1 MQNTPLQEIEDDEID
16 IVGLIK
22 YLWENI
28 LTIIALGMIP
38 VFGFLLFAAV
48 DRQVLGDRYMEAILW
63 VETES
68 DQFKPSSLVSE
79 AILGE
84 IIQEKNLT
92 SRADEL
98 IKNISVTVGYRE
110 MNRQI
115 TEALEKLSRQTSV
128 AKNETVEEVRLRY
141 DNLIAT
147 QGKFLTIT
155 LNLKESKLNPQTA
168 KIVLTA
174 LIDKNNEQ
182 FADGIL
188 LSEVLLAPID
198 LDLFEG
204 LGIISPYTVNNFQG
218 IIFSLQDLMKKVKK
232 SNYNK
237 KGFNQEVMD
246 KRIGYVDFELRKT
259 ISGSQEL
266 RDYFFQELER
276 ELSVE
281 RKKIESVRDALDN
294 ISGKAAEGVTLGGN
308 SEINSEIFDR
318 FLNLGA
324 TVSLVEFQQELMEQK
339 IKLEFRVSEIEE
351 RMNAY
356 TGLRQDREVSQE
368 GYTQILE
375 ETKEIALK
383 MNDFTDSY
391 NQNYNNKFL
400 NMIQL
405 VERRPE
411 SLFNLKW
418 IAIVFVASFG
428 LSFMIFLVRKA
439 FVEKDQPAN

>member
-1 MQNTPLQEIEDDEID
+1 M
-16 IVGLIK
+16 
-22 YLWENI
+22 
-28 LTIIALGMIP
+28 
-38 VFGFLLFAAV
+38 
-48 DRQVLGDRYMEAILW
+48 
-63 VETES
+63 ES
-68 DQFKPSSLVSE
+68 DQFKPFSLVSE
-79 AILGE
+79 AILRE

-128 AKNETVEEVRLRY
+128 ARNETVEEVRLRY

-155 LNLKESKLNPQTA
+155 FDLKKSKLNPQTA

-188 LSEVLLAPID
+188 LSEVLLTPID
-198 LDLFEG
+198 VDLFEG

-246 KRIGYVDFELRKT
+246 KRIGYVDFELRKL
-259 ISGSQEL
+259 ISGSREL

-276 ELSVE
+276 ELAVE
-281 RKKIESVRDALDN
+281 KKKIESVRDALGN

-324 TVSLVEFQQELMEQK
+324 SVSLVEFQQELMKQK
-339 IKLEFRVSEIEE
+339 IELEFRVSEIEE

-368 GYTQILE
+368 RYSQILE
-375 ETKEIALK
+375 ETQEIALK

-439 FVEKDQPAN
+439 FLPKDQLAQ

>member
-1 MQNTPLQEIEDDEID
+1 
-16 IVGLIK
+16 
-22 YLWENI
+22 
-28 LTIIALGMIP
+28 
-38 VFGFLLFAAV
+38 
-48 DRQVLGDRYMEAILW
+48 
-63 VETES
+63 
-68 DQFKPSSLVSE
+68 
-79 AILGE
+79 
-84 IIQEKNLT
+84 
-92 SRADEL
+92 
-98 IKNISVTVGYRE
+98 
-110 MNRQI
+110 
-115 TEALEKLSRQTSV
+115 
-128 AKNETVEEVRLRY
+128 LRY

-155 LNLKESKLNPQTA
+155 FDLKKSKLNPQTA

-182 FADGIL
+182 FADRIL
-188 LSEVLLAPID
+188 LSEVLLSPID
-198 LDLFEG
+198 MDLFEG

-246 KRIGYVDFELRKT
+246 KRIGYVDFELRKL
-259 ISGSQEL
+259 ISGSREL

-276 ELSVE
+276 ELAVE
-281 RKKIESVRDALDN
+281 RKKIESVRDALNN
-294 ISGKAAEGVTLGGN
+294 ISGKAVEGVSLGSK
-308 SEINSEIFDR
+308 SELNSEIFDR

-339 IKLEFRVSEIEE
+339 IELEFRVSEIEE

-439 FVEKDQPAN
+439 FLPKEQTAQ

>member
-1 MQNTPLQEIEDDEID
+1 MQNTPLQEVDGDEID
-16 IVGLIK
+16 LVGLIK
-22 YLWENI
+22 YLWKNI
-28 LTIIALGMIP
+28 LTIFALGLIP
-38 VFGFLLFAAV
+38 VFGFLLYAVV
-48 DRQVLGDRYMEAILW
+48 DRQVLGDRYMEAIIR

-68 DQFKPSSLVSE
+68 QQFKPSSIISE
-79 AILGE
+79 SILGE
-84 IIQEKNLT
+84 IIEEKKLA
-92 SRADEL
+92 SKADEL
-98 IKNISVTVGYRE
+98 IKNLSVTVGYRE

-115 TEALEKLSRQTSV
+115 TESLEKLSRQTAV
-128 AKNETVEEVRLRY
+128 ARNETVEEVRLRY

-147 QGKFLTIT
+147 QGQFLTVT
-155 LNLKESKLNPQTA
+155 LDLKKSKLNPQTA

-182 FADGIL
+182 FADGIM
-188 LSEVLLAPID
+188 LSEVLLTPID

-204 LGIISPYTVNNFQG
+204 LAIVSPYTVNNFQG

-246 KRIGYVDFELRKT
+246 KRIGYVDFELRRL
-259 ISGSQEL
+259 ISGSREL
-266 RDYFFQELER
+266 REYFFQELER

-281 RKKIESVRDALDN
+281 KKKIASVRDALSN
-294 ISGKAAEGVTLGGN
+294 ISGKAAEGISLGGQ
-308 SEINSEIFDR
+308 SEVNAEIFDR

-324 TVSLVEFQQELMEQK
+324 TVSLVEFQQELMKQK
-339 IKLEFRVSEIEE
+339 IDLEFRVSEIEE

-356 TGLRQDREVSQE
+356 TGMRQDREVSQE
-368 GYTQILE
+368 NYTQILG
-375 ETKEIALK
+375 ETKEIAMK
-383 MNDFTDSY
+383 MNDFADSY
-391 NQNYNNKFL
+391 NRNYNNKFL
-400 NMIQL
+400 NMLQL

-428 LSFMIFLVRKA
+428 LSFMFFLIRKS
-439 FVEKDQPAN
+439 FV